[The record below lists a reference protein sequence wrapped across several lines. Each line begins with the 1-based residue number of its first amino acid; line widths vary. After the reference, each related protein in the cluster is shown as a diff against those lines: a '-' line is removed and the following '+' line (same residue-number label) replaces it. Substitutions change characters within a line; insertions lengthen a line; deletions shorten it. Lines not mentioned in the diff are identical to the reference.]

1 MSQKEKQDLIDKI
14 EFQLSNIKDQ
24 DLLYSIFKELVS
36 NVPND
41 SELGYIIRNLFISN
55 INQNGRIL

>member
-1 MSQKEKQDLIDKI
+1 MSKKEKQDLIDKI

-36 NVPND
+36 NFPND
-41 SELGYIIRNLFISN
+41 SELGYVIRDLFTSN
-55 INQNGRIL
+55 IK

>member
-14 EFQLSNIKDQ
+14 EFKLSNIKDQ
-24 DLLYSIFKELVS
+24 DLLYSIFKELIS

-41 SELGYIIRNLFISN
+41 SELGYIVRNLFTSN
-55 INQNGRIL
+55 IK

>member
-41 SELGYIIRNLFISN
+41 SELGYIIRDLFTSN
-55 INQNGRIL
+55 IK